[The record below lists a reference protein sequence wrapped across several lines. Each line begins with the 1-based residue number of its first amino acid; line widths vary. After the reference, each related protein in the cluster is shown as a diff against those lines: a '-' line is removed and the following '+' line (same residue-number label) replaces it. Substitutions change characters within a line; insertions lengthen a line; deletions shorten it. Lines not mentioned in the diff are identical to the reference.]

1 MEVIRVTKTARNRI
15 DAIFTCSKMFF
26 LNPDF
31 GLVAIA
37 NRYDTSNIVSDKK
50 FIHYWKIERSEQ
62 IDKDMIEKTIN
73 KYYSQY
79 NSCYLKVSHQF
90 EYTNEDNKPQHTLPY
105 IVDVK
110 LEKI

>member
-15 DAIFTCSKMFF
+15 DAIFTGSKMFF
-26 LNPDF
+26 FNPDF

-37 NRYDTSNIVSDKK
+37 NRYNTSNIVWDKK

-62 IDKDMIEKTIN
+62 IDKDMIEKTIK

-79 NSCYLKVSHQF
+79 NSCYLKFLINSSTQ
-90 EYTNEDNKPQHTLPY
+90 TRTTSRNTLYP
-105 IVDVK
+105 IS
-110 LEKI
+110 LI

>member
-15 DAIFTCSKMFF
+15 DAIFTVSKIFF
-26 LNPDF
+26 FNPDF

-37 NRYDTSNIVSDKK
+37 NRYDTANNVWDKK
-50 FIHYWKIERSEQ
+50 FIYYWKIERSEQ
-62 IDKDMIEKTIN
+62 IGKDMIEKTIK

-90 EYTNEDNKPQHTLPY
+90 EYTNEENKPQHALPY
-105 IVDVK
+105 IVDITYEN
-110 LEKI
+110 L

>member
-15 DAIFTCSKMFF
+15 DAIFTGSKMFF
-26 LNPDF
+26 FNPDF

-37 NRYDTSNIVSDKK
+37 NRYGTSNIVWDKK
-50 FIHYWKIERSEQ
+50 FIHFWKIERSEQ
-62 IDKDMIEKTIN
+62 IEKDMIEKTIK

-90 EYTNEDNKPQHTLPY
+90 EYINEDNKPQHALPY
-105 IVDVK
+105 IVDITYK
-110 LEKI
+110 N